1 MIKSRI
7 TKVKRIGNEKIMVAI
22 IMIQSIRTTVVVTL
36 RTTATTTIMIIII
49 IIITII
55 IMKIIIMMMILLC
68 IKSDSNINTVKQKE
82 NE

>member
-36 RTTATTTIMIIII
+36 RTTATTTIMITI

-68 IKSDSNINTVKQKE
+68 IKSDSNINTVKQNE